1 MNNKKDEF
9 RFTIRLS
16 RTEPSHLQVVDIL
29 NQKRYGKA
37 QYIVDAVIH
46 YIGCGL
52 TESAAQPEQIDEK
65 YIETIVNR
73 ILLDRDE
80 NVKRNLPA
88 PANENEMS
96 LLSQHNDSD
105 NIEFSETMDVFG
117 EKGIKAVADALTS
130 FRRK

>member
-16 RTEPSHLQVVDIL
+16 RSDPSHLQVADIL

-73 ILLDRDE
+73 ILSDRDK
-80 NVKRNLPA
+80 NVRRSLPA
-88 PANENEMS
+88 PTNANELS
-96 LLSQHNDSD
+96 LSQHEDTD
-105 NIEFSETMDVFG
+105 KIEFGETMEVFG
-117 EKGIKAVADALTS
+117 VEGIKAVTDAMAS